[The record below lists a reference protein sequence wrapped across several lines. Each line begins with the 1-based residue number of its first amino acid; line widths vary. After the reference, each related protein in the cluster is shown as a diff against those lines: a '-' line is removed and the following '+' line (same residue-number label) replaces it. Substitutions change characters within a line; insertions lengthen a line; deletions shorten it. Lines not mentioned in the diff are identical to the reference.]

1 MTVSETELRRALSVL
16 DQYRAQFDALQRQQE
31 LLTLSLEELMRA
43 RETMS
48 RYQQAGKGAPILMPI
63 GGNTFLFGQ
72 IADEERTIVGIG
84 SDLLVE
90 ETIPAAVERFEGRIK
105 SLQEAIGGLAQ
116 RIAEIDTRVRAQTD
130 FVQGVYEKLS
140 EQEGKKGA

>member
-16 DQYRAQFDALQRQQE
+16 DQYRAQLDALQRQHE

-48 RYQQAGKGAPILMPI
+48 RYEQAGKGAPILVPI
-63 GGNTFLFGQ
+63 GGNAFLFGQ
-72 IADEERTIVGIG
+72 IANPERTIVGIG

-90 ETIPAAVERFEGRIK
+90 ETIPAAVERLEGRIK
-105 SLQEAIGGLAQ
+105 GLQEAIGGLGQ
-116 RIAEIDTRVRAQTD
+116 RIAELDTRVRAQTE
-130 FVQGVYEKLS
+130 FVQGVYEQLS
-140 EQEGKKGA
+140 GQEGEKGA